1 MLHNFKFD
9 NRFISDSVLNPDLNL
24 DPASVLDSNSRFNQD
39 PDLYMPKIP
48 DLIGFGPR
56 TLLNS

>member
-9 NRFISDSVLNPDLNL
+9 NRFISDSDSNPDLDL
-24 DPASVLDSNSRFNQD
+24 GPDPVLDSDSRFDQD
-39 PDLYMPKIP
+39 PDLYMQIIP
-48 DLIGFGPR
+48 DPIGFGPR